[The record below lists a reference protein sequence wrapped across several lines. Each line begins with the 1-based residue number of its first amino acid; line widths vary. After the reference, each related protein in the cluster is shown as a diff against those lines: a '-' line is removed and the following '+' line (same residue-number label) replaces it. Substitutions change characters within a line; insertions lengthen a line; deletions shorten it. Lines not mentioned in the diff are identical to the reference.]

1 MFLIIGLSI
10 FATNAISQ
18 QNKRLSVSGKPQD
31 EAYCAIL
38 GDTRIPD
45 KKCLGEDPKNH
56 TTIVKTAYGINYD
69 FVIKSTDNPA
79 LCKTID
85 YVKPLLNFLG
95 SKNIKYEQ
103 TYGTSVCYYKFVIN
117 TKQDLC
123 SQQALSLLDNG
134 SSSITKLELTKA
146 NNWNQTVTSFSEAC
160 K

>member
-1 MFLIIGLSI
+1 MLRGVKMIKS
-10 FATNAISQ
+10 AISQ
-18 QNKRLSVSGKPQD
+18 QKQRLSVSGKPQD
-31 EAYCAIL
+31 EAYCGIL
-38 GDTRIPD
+38 GFPNTRIPD
-45 KKCLGEDPKNH
+45 PKCIGLDSAAH
-56 TTIVKTAYGINYD
+56 QTITKTAYGISYD
-69 FVIKSTDNPA
+69 FAIKSTDNPA

-103 TYGTSVCYYKFVIN
+103 TYSSSICYYKFVIN
-117 TKQDLC
+117 SKQDLC